1 MFPRRRR
8 HSAESW
14 QQTQQRLIAETSV
27 YLTECLQHPELAV
40 RIPVVQAGKATFPRS
55 LTPAFWN
62 RVLDEP

>member
-8 HSAESW
+8 PPAEYW
-14 QQTQQRLIAETSV
+14 QEMQQRMIAETSV

-55 LTPAFWN
+55 LTPAFWD
-62 RVLDEP
+62 RVLDD